1 MGLMMAIVVPGRL
14 FGNDA
19 TELRAAARGIVN
31 GLQRARSFA
40 VISGTETVFT
50 VDVRKHRF
58 KVPGEAAPVSLP
70 PHANMILRTVRGDV
84 VDAGVGGISFFPD
97 GGSTGGGIAIS
108 QNGQGYRIKVSWL
121 TGRVEVDDAP

>member
-1 MGLMMAIVVPGRL
+1 
-14 FGNDA
+14 
-19 TELRAAARGIVN
+19 
-31 GLQRARSFA
+31 
-40 VISGTETVFT
+40 
-50 VDVRKHRF
+50 
-58 KVPGEAAPVSLP
+58 
-70 PHANMILRTVRGDV
+70 MILRTVRGDV